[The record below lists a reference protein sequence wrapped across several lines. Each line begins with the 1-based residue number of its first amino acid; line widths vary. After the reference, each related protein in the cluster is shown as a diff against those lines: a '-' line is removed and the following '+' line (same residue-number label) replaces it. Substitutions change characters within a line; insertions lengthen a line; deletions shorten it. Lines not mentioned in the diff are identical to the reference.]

1 MPPTRSKK
9 KTGGHKKAGKGS
21 RAARPKDGCCGG
33 DDHACGDDGELD
45 AEDYAEEKRHFDEV
59 VWSFETYSDDFQ
71 VELQTLETSL
81 MSLSSEELQLWG
93 RNPEE
98 YMKEI
103 RERMAVNQ
111 RVCHLLSE
119 VSTQMFEVSSPRT
132 AARAIKP
139 PKGHQSQPR
148 NISKVRSTLRQFV
161 REWSVGGE
169 EERRQCFEPVIDA
182 LKRYVP
188 VGGRVIVPGCGMG
201 RSVLE
206 VCAAGYEALGNEFS
220 YHMLIASNLMLNV
233 GLDKF
238 TMKVYPYLMSLGGRK
253 KKDAHLRGIEVP
265 DVSAYDM
272 ACSSESGSMGMSAGE
287 FVETFRGEEHLN
299 AWDAVASIFF
309 IDTAKNVVQYIR
321 VLAHCIKPG
330 GVFINIG
337 PLLWHFAENK
347 DDISIELSWQ
357 DVRPLLEVYFDIV
370 EEKRLDANYAAN
382 LDSLS
387 ESLFHC
393 VFYVARRN
401 NRPVEGHSNSVYV
414 LEEEEEKRR
423 RQQLHNS
430 NDGGRAVS
438 KS

>member
-1 MPPTRSKK
+1 
-9 KTGGHKKAGKGS
+9 
-21 RAARPKDGCCGG
+21 
-33 DDHACGDDGELD
+33 
-45 AEDYAEEKRHFDEV
+45 
-59 VWSFETYSDDFQ
+59 
-71 VELQTLETSL
+71 
-81 MSLSSEELQLWG
+81 
-93 RNPEE
+93 
-98 YMKEI
+98 MKEI

-119 VSTQMFEVSSPRT
+119 VSTQMFSESSPRT

-161 REWSVGGE
+161 REWSVEGE

-238 TMKVYPYLMSLGGRK
+238 TMKVFPYLMSLGGRK

-330 GVFINIG
+330 GVLVNIG

-347 DDISIELSWQ
+347 NDISIELSWQ
-357 DVRPLLEVYFDIV
+357 DVVQGRVVRERDVLLPIV
-370 EEKRLDANYAAN
+370 MEYE
-382 LDSLS
+382 
-387 ESLFHC
+387 
-393 VFYVARRN
+393 
-401 NRPVEGHSNSVYV
+401 
-414 LEEEEEKRR
+414 
-423 RQQLHNS
+423 RQ
-430 NDGGRAVS
+430 GFG
-438 KS
+438 